1 MKYFCKCGAQ
11 MVNVP
16 PAKGE
21 PAKVQ
26 IIQGDLVQ
34 VQTTRVYRCPK
45 GCKQTDAVKQTR

>member
-16 PAKGE
+16 PAKDQ

-26 IIQGDLVQ
+26 IIQGDLVK

-45 GCKQTDAVKQTR
+45 GCKQTDPVKQTR